1 MDLVAKL
8 EILADAAKYDVACT
22 SSGIDR
28 DAQKGKLGNTLAAG
42 CCHSFAADGR
52 CITLLKVLM
61 TNVCVYDCA
70 YCVNRASNEVPRAAF
85 KPRELADLTI
95 AFYRRNYI
103 EGLFLSSGV
112 IRNPDYTTELMIQT
126 LSILREEHGFRGYIH
141 AKAVPGT
148 SPELVQQLGHLADRM
163 SVNMELPSQKSL
175 QLLAPQK
182 DKQRI
187 IAPMRQIRD
196 NIAVDK
202 DTRALVRKQTTY
214 MRQIRPKK
222 KERAFVPAGQSTQM
236 IVGASPESDFQIL
249 NLSAALYR
257 TLSLKRVFFSAYTPV
272 NDDKRLPGTDAV
284 QLNREHRLYQADW
297 LLRFYRFDVTEI
309 IDEDNPF
316 LDPDLDPKANW
327 AINHL
332 DFFPVEVNTAPLE
345 ALLRVPGIGV
355 RGANLIVRARR
366 TTCLREPE
374 LRKLGIAY
382 KRARFFITCSGSYS
396 GRGVD
401 FSREGLRAQL
411 ATRPSRA
418 ATTDGAPTRLPTRS
432 DGLFES
438 VEDAREGPASRAGRA
453 HASLES
459 GDATAASLQRCGAP
473 RTRRRRRPRRER
485 RRDVRMAASPRN
497 AGKPCAHELKARR
510 EPGPSSPKNPWP
522 RSPTATTARSRACCP
537 PCSRRT
543 RAARTRRTSPA
554 PTSCSRGSAK
564 PCASSRRT
572 RSMPCAF
579 GAASGGRAETP
590 PTMPSSTPRSATTR
604 TPAPSCTASSATP
617 WRRTGRTIAPA
628 ASATDHAA
636 ARAGSSPARARPAA
650 ACWATSPT
658 LPSSRSTA
666 SPAPS

>member
-1 MDLVAKL
+1 MNVIEKL

-22 SSGIDR
+22 SSGVQR
-28 DAQKGKLGNTLAAG
+28 AGKAGQLGAATQAG
-42 CCHSFAADGR
+42 CCHSFTPDGR
-52 CITLLKVLM
+52 CVTLLKVLM

-332 DFFPVEVNTAPLE
+332 DFFPVEVNSAPLE

-355 RGANLIVRARR
+355 RGAKLICRARR
-366 TTCLREPE
+366 QSTLGEAE

-382 KRARFFITCSGSYS
+382 KRARYFITMNGAWGGSGI
-396 GRGVD
+396 D
-401 FSREGLRAQL
+401 FSREALHARLSAPIDGGRHGRRADRAPAGQMSL
-411 ATRPSRA
+411 FETVEAPPVLPETSPDA
-418 ATTDGAPTRLPTRS
+418 AT
-432 DGLFES
+432 
-438 VEDAREGPASRAGRA
+438 AREVAFAAQRRALETTGTADGRQA
-453 HASLES
+453 I
-459 GDATAASLQRCGAP
+459 AT
-473 RTRRRRRPRRER
+473 E
-485 RRDVRMAASPRN
+485 
-497 AGKPCAHELKARR
+497 
-510 EPGPSSPKNPWP
+510 
-522 RSPTATTARSRACCP
+522 
-537 PCSRRT
+537 
-543 RAARTRRTSPA
+543 
-554 PTSCSRGSAK
+554 
-564 PCASSRRT
+564 
-572 RSMPCAF
+572 
-579 GAASGGRAETP
+579 
-590 PTMPSSTPRSATTR
+590 
-604 TPAPSCTASSATP
+604 
-617 WRRTGRTIAPA
+617 A
-628 ASATDHAA
+628 ASATERSIADG
-636 ARAGSSPARARPAA
+636 RKTLDSPLLSVA
-650 ACWATSPT
+650 
-658 LPSSRSTA
+658 
-666 SPAPS
+666 